1 MSPILAAVLL
11 LLLPAGLEGIL
22 RRWPRLFARLD
33 RVAALVIVLLLVVE
47 VVPSALAVSG
57 WGGALALLGGL
68 AVPSALERVGT
79 PAGAVRGGAM
89 LLAQLVL
96 LAHAAFD
103 GLALSAGGDGL
114 VLPVLLHQVP
124 VGLGMWV
131 AWRGRYGL
139 PGAALAMLGVAGATV
154 LGWGLGNAWVVGV
167 PPATV
172 GVLQSLVAG
181 SLAHVA
187 GHGVLRRLPVFPVVR
202 SPTPR

>member
-11 LLLPAGLEGIL
+11 LLLPVGLEGIL
-22 RRWPRLFARLD
+22 ARWPRLFARLD
-33 RVAALVIVLLLVVE
+33 RVAALAIVLLLVVE

-57 WGGALALLGGL
+57 WAGALALLGGL
-68 AVPSALERVGT
+68 AVPSVLERVGT

-96 LAHAAFD
+96 LVHAAFD
-103 GLALSAGGDGL
+103 GLALAAGGDGL

-124 VGLGMWV
+124 VGLAMWI
-131 AWRGRYGL
+131 AWRGRFGV

-154 LGWGLGNAWVVGV
+154 LGWGVGSAWVAGI
-167 PPATV
+167 PPASL
-172 GVLQSLVAG
+172 GVVQCLVAG

-187 GHGVLRRLPVFPVVR
+187 GHGVLRRVPVVPAVR
-202 SPTPR
+202 SPAPR